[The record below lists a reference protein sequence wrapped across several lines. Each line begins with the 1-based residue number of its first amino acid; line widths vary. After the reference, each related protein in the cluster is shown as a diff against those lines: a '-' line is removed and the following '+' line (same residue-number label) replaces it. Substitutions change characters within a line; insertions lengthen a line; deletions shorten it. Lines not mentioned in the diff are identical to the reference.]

1 MVANERPRSKPG
13 QGHSHRQNCSYFPA
27 HASSQ
32 SVRPIL
38 PRPLS
43 KTKPSGWGHSLAPAR
58 AAVPAPVAAASRSH
72 SHPAQYF
79 GDLLVVRC
87 QAFDLLLQILGQRFG
102 PLTARTDLAESKAR
116 GTGTIGR
123 AMIEHLRGR
132 ERALEPLGWTGREA
146 EWIAVVC
153 LHSGVFI
160 RAQFCHYFDAPR
172 ITASRFV
179 KALVQRRSAVESE
192 WPLVNGGG
200 RTCRIS
206 GKAIYRVLGVE
217 NIRHRRK
224 ANRNGVMRRLLSL
237 DFVLEHPGMNWLPTE
252 AEKVEFLEEIGV
264 PSRLI
269 PRRIYYGA
277 VGAQKRYFAL
287 KLPVAGGDKTVT
299 FAYVDPGRDTTGEL
313 NTWGGAHGRLW
324 DAIRAKG
331 RRVEVIAIGAELDTV
346 LRSDRVLQL
355 WAAAEPGKVDEGL
368 TVKQEI
374 RAISDAID
382 NRDMEFLA
390 QYGGMGEAGKRY
402 MALQQLPEANL
413 AEGVSID
420 GYSTYRATRFS
431 DLT

>member
-1 MVANERPRSKPG
+1 
-13 QGHSHRQNCSYFPA
+13 
-27 HASSQ
+27 
-32 SVRPIL
+32 
-38 PRPLS
+38 
-43 KTKPSGWGHSLAPAR
+43 
-58 AAVPAPVAAASRSH
+58 
-72 SHPAQYF
+72 
-79 GDLLVVRC
+79 
-87 QAFDLLLQILGQRFG
+87 
-102 PLTARTDLAESKAR
+102 
-116 GTGTIGR
+116 
-123 AMIEHLRGR
+123 MIEHLRGR
-132 ERALEPLGWTGREA
+132 EQELASLGWTGGEA
-146 EWIAVVC
+146 EWIALVC
-153 LHSGVFI
+153 LHSGVFT
-160 RAQFCHYFDAPR
+160 RAQFCHYFNTQR
-172 ITASRFV
+172 MTALRFV
-179 KALVQRRSAVESE
+179 KALVDRRMGVESDY
-192 WPLVNGGG
+192 LTFNGGG
-200 RTCRIS
+200 KTCRIS
-206 GKAIYRVLGVE
+206 SKGIYRALGVE

-224 ANRNGVMRRLLSL
+224 ANRSVVLRRLLSL
-237 DFVLEHPGMNWLPTE
+237 DFVLEHPGLNWLPTE
-252 AEKVEFLEEIGV
+252 GEKVEFLEEIGL

-299 FAYVDPGRDTTGEL
+299 FAYVDPGHATAVEL
-313 NTWGGAHGRLW
+313 HSWGAAHGQLW

-402 MALQQLPEANL
+402 MALRQLPEANL

-431 DLT
+431 EPV